1 MISYSKDWVHPRQH
15 AVLMRRSSMVALS
28 FWFVRAIDADRNA
41 SKSSLS
47 IAEMRASFAF
57 LAKASQ
63 IPYIISCQHNY
74 MKDAALTHLVN
85 FFNIS
90 ILDEAQFGLRH
101 KIRQV
106 NQINN
111 QYIWNDKT
119 ILDQAEK

>member
-1 MISYSKDWVHPRQH
+1 
-15 AVLMRRSSMVALS
+15 MVALS
-28 FWFVRAIDADRNA
+28 FWSLHAIDADRNA

-47 IAEMRASFAF
+47 IAEMRAS
-57 LAKASQ
+57 LALLDKASQ

-74 MKDAALTHLVN
+74 TKDAALTHLVN